1 MPLQVEIINIIIC
14 CNIKAARLGILD
26 NAPTHKPNF
35 HIFVASKAP
44 WFDINDDLKQ
54 FNKGPVA

>member
-1 MPLQVEIINIIIC
+1 M
-14 CNIKAARLGILD
+14 RLGILD